1 MMFTA
6 STPTDAMPVNTVFSW
21 FIRKRLH
28 QIELFRKY
36 PKEVQDEVFRDHIAA
51 LSQTRFGRE
60 HGVTPQMDLAAYRQ
74 SVPVR
79 DYNGVKPWL
88 EAARNGEPDVMWPG
102 AVKWNAKSSGTTT
115 DRSKF
120 IPVTE
125 DALEKCHYKG
135 GKDLLAMYVDAVP
148 KARLY
153 GGRHLIVGGTGRA
166 EEADNGV
173 LTGDLSAIIINNLPW
188 WCEFRRTPARS
199 IALMASWEEKIE
211 RMAETTID
219 QDVRIIAGVPSWTQV
234 LLERIL
240 ERTGKSHLGEVW
252 PHLQLYMHGGVS
264 FAPYRG
270 AFDRMMPSGIHYIET
285 YNASEGFFGI
295 QDQLGADDMLLMLD
309 YGIHYEFIPFAPGD
323 DILEQPHAE
332 TLGLDAVGLNRDY
345 AMVISTNG
353 GLHRYLLGDL
363 VRFTSLTPFRIRVS
377 GRTQSYLNLAGEEL
391 MVGDA
396 NAALAQT
403 SREFGMEIRDWT
415 ACARPA
421 TDGSLGRHHWVIEPG
436 KSTTNSPDAPLFAA
450 ALDRHLRTLNS
461 DYDAKRTGDLV
472 LLVPY
477 VEWVS
482 TGAFENLL
490 KQKGKLGGQHKVPRL
505 SMSPQWVE
513 EVSSKKIDPSETH
526 PTPIRL

>member
-1 MMFTA
+1 
-6 STPTDAMPVNTVFSW
+6 MPVNTVFSW

-28 QIELFRKY
+28 QIALFRQY
-36 PKEVQDEVFRDHIAA
+36 PREVQDEVLRHHIAA
-51 LSQTRFGRE
+51 VAGTRFGRE
-60 HGVTPQMDLAAYRQ
+60 HNIDKDTSPEAYRQ
-74 SVPVR
+74 QVPIR
-79 DYNGVKPWL
+79 DYNALKPWI
-88 EAARNGEPDVMWPG
+88 EAVRGGEPDVLWPG
-102 AVKWNAKSSGTTT
+102 DVRWHAKSSGTTT

-125 DALEKCHYKG
+125 EALERCHYKG

-188 WCEFRRTPARS
+188 WCEWRRTPARS

-240 ERTGKSHLGEVW
+240 DRSGKDHLGEVW
-252 PHLQLYMHGGVS
+252 PHLQLYMHGGVA
-264 FAPYRG
+264 FGPYRE
-270 AFDRMMPSGIHYIET
+270 AFDRMMPPGIHYIET

-295 QDQLGADDMLLMLD
+295 QDRLGADDMLLMLD
-309 YGIHYEFIPFAPGD
+309 YGIHYEFLPFTPGMDLD
-323 DILEQPHAE
+323 DIGHAD
-332 TLGLDAVGLNRDY
+332 TLGLDAVETGCDY
-345 AMVISTNG
+345 ALVISTNG

-363 VRFTSLTPFRIRVS
+363 VRFTSLAPFRIRVS

-396 NAALAQT
+396 NAAIAQT
-403 SREFGMEIRDWT
+403 GRQFGLEIRDWT
-415 ACARPA
+415 ACARPGA
-421 TDGSLGRHHWVIEPG
+421 TGSMGGALGRHEWVIEPG
-436 KSTTNSPDAPLFAA
+436 KAAAGWPDTDLFGT
-450 ALDRHLRTLNS
+450 ALDRNLRKLNS
-461 DYDAKRTGDLV
+461 DYDAKRTGGLV
-472 LLVPY
+472 LESPLLSWVP
-477 VEWVS
+477 
-482 TGAFENLL
+482 TGSFENLL

-505 SMSPQWVE
+505 SMDPRWVE
-513 EVSSKKIDPSETH
+513 EVYAASVGGTAGKGVP
-526 PTPIRL
+526 LAL

>member
-1 MMFTA
+1 
-6 STPTDAMPVNTVFSW
+6 MPVNTVFSW

-28 QIELFRKY
+28 QIALFKKY
-36 PKEVQDEVFRDHIAA
+36 PKEVQEEVFRDHIEA
-51 LSQTRFGRE
+51 LSQTRFGLE
-60 HGVTPQMDLAAYRQ
+60 HGVTAQMDLKAYRK
-74 SVPVR
+74 SVPLR
-79 DYNGVKPWL
+79 DYNGLKMWL
-88 EAARNGEPDVMWPG
+88 EAARNGEPNVMWPG
-102 AVKWNAKSSGTTT
+102 AVRWNAKSSGTTT

-125 DALEKCHYKG
+125 AALEKCHYKG

-188 WCEFRRTPARS
+188 WCEFRRTPARA
-199 IALMASWEEKIE
+199 IALMASWEDKIE

-264 FAPYRG
+264 FAPYRN
-270 AFDRMMPSGIHYIET
+270 AFDRMMPAGIHYIET

-295 QDQLGADDMLLMLD
+295 QDRLGADDMLLMLD
-309 YGIHYEFIPFAPGD
+309 YGIHYEFIPFTPGD
-323 DILEQPHAE
+323 DILAHPHAD
-332 TLGLDAVGLNRDY
+332 TLGLQDVELDRDY
-345 AMVISTNG
+345 ALVVSTNG
-353 GLHRYLLGDL
+353 GLHRYVLGDL

-396 NAALAQT
+396 NVALAHA
-403 SREFGMEIRDWT
+403 SRQFAMEIRDWT

-421 TDGSLGRHHWVIEPG
+421 MAGTKGRHHWVIEPG
-436 KSTTNSPDAPLFAA
+436 KGASTPIEAALFSA
-450 ALDRHLRTLNS
+450 ALDRQLRALNS

-472 LLVPY
+472 LDAPL
-477 VEWVS
+477 VEWAS
-482 TGAFENLL
+482 TGTFENLL

-505 SMSPQWVE
+505 SMTPRWVE
-513 EVSSKKIDPSETH
+513 EVSAMNFGQTEAH
-526 PTPIRL
+526 P

>member
-1 MMFTA
+1 
-6 STPTDAMPVNTVFSW
+6 MPVNTVFSW

-28 QIELFRKY
+28 QIALFKKY
-36 PKEVQDEVFRDHIAA
+36 PKEVQEEVFRDHIEA
-51 LSQTRFGRE
+51 LSRTRFGME
-60 HGVTPQMDLAAYRQ
+60 HGVTPQMDLNAYKR
-74 SVPVR
+74 SVPLR
-79 DYNGVKPWL
+79 DYNGMKLWL
-88 EAARNGEPDVMWPG
+88 EAARNGEPNVMWPG

-125 DALEKCHYKG
+125 AALEKCHYKG

-188 WCEFRRTPARS
+188 WCEFRRTPARA

-264 FAPYRG
+264 FDPYRS
-270 AFDRMMPSGIHYIET
+270 AFDRMMPAGIHYIET

-295 QDQLGADDMLLMLD
+295 QDRLGADDMLLMLD

-323 DILEQPHAE
+323 DILAHPHAD
-332 TLGLDAVGLNRDY
+332 TLGLEDVALDRDY
-345 AMVISTNG
+345 ALVVSTNG
-353 GLHRYLLGDL
+353 GLHRYVLGDL

-396 NAALAQT
+396 NVALAHA
-403 SREFGMEIRDWT
+403 SRQFGMEIRDWT
-415 ACARPA
+415 ACARPGMA
-421 TDGSLGRHHWVIEPG
+421 GTKGRHHWVIEPG
-436 KSTTNSPDAPLFAA
+436 KGASTPTEAALFSA
-450 ALDRHLRTLNS
+450 ALDRQLRALNS

-472 LLVPY
+472 LDAPL
-477 VEWVS
+477 VEWAS
-482 TGAFENLL
+482 TGTFENLL

-505 SMSPQWVE
+505 SMTPRWVE
-513 EVSSKKIDPSETH
+513 EVSAMNFGQPEVH
-526 PTPIRL
+526 P

>member
-1 MMFTA
+1 
-6 STPTDAMPVNTVFSW
+6 MPINTVFSW

-36 PKEVQDEVFRDHIAA
+36 PLDVQREVLEQHIAQVA
-51 LSQTRFGRE
+51 RTRFGRE
-60 HGVTPQMDLAAYRQ
+60 HGLAAGCTPDTYRSQ
-74 SVPVR
+74 VPIR
-79 DYNGVKPWL
+79 DYNALKPWIDAVRGNETNVL
-88 EAARNGEPDVMWPG
+88 WPG
-102 AVKWNAKSSGTTT
+102 AVRWQAKSSGTTS

-125 DALEKCHYKG
+125 DALQHCHYKG

-166 EEADNGV
+166 EAADNGV

-199 IALMASWEEKIE
+199 IALMASWEEKVE
-211 RMAETTID
+211 RMAETTMD

-240 ERTGKSHLGEVW
+240 EKSGAAHLGEIW
-252 PHLQLYMHGGVS
+252 PHLQLYMHGGVA
-264 FAPYRG
+264 FAPYRE
-270 AFDRMMPSGIHYIET
+270 AFGRMMPSGIHTIET

-295 QDQLGADDMLLMLD
+295 QDRLGADDMLLMLD
-309 YGIHYEFIPFAPGD
+309 YGIHYEFLPFSPGQDALQDPFAP
-323 DILEQPHAE
+323 
-332 TLGLDAVGLNRDY
+332 TLGLAEVEVDRDY
-345 AMVISTNG
+345 ALVISTNG

-363 VRFTSLTPFRIRVS
+363 IRFTSTAPFRIRVS

-396 NAALAQT
+396 NLGMARAGQQ
-403 SREFGMEIRDWT
+403 FGLEIRDWT
-415 ACARPA
+415 ACAVSSNGARV
-421 TDGSLGRHHWVIEPG
+421 GEHHWVIEPNRFG
-436 KSTTNSPDAPLFAA
+436 TPDADLFSE
-450 ALDRHLRTLNS
+450 ALDHHLRTVNS

-472 LLVPY
+472 LGKPV
-477 VEWVS
+477 VKWVQPG
-482 TGAFENLL
+482 TFENML

-505 SMSPQWVE
+505 SMDPQWVQE
-513 EVSSKKIDPSETH
+513 ALATNRAMQEPRQGVSA
-526 PTPIRL
+526 L